1 MVKERRAKAIFDCTG
16 DDEHELT
23 FSEGDIILNVEET
36 AEEGWL
42 RGTLERTGEN
52 GLFPENYVEFF
63 EIEKPSSAT
72 PAKPAT
78 RSVVPVNGVTNTATE
93 ASKPVLPQR
102 KVGTLSGS
110 GLSTPMAGRVALP
123 QLAGQVKST
132 LSPPL
137 PSRPSDTAV
146 SGGSREGPSPPP
158 ALPKRSNTM
167 GSVPSSGDSNNV
179 ISSTS
184 SPASI
189 RERMANLSS
198 AAASNQQHTP
208 VGSGIGLYAG
218 DSKLGSAL
226 GRTGAPVLPVRPNAT
241 NATPS
246 SIAAKSNAAKPNAA
260 PSPLSSA
267 ARPALPPRTSTGS
280 SLGSSTT
287 SKFSSSTSSI
297 TSSSSSSAPRSFQV
311 EGAEAPAP
319 KLTTFARP
327 RSARSSKAASPSTS
341 PKEEQKQQISS
352 IMSTSGSPGGAP
364 KLPARSS
371 TSTSLQSTS
380 SSSATTTTTTATSA
394 AAAAVSSGSTG
405 PVRFAAA
412 RHGSGRDAGSSAP
425 PPVVAALPA
434 ISRNAQ
440 PLPLPSRPTSG
451 TNPAAAAGSTT
462 KQEMP
467 ATTTTT
473 TIAAAAGRPVPQIPA
488 RNGPHESHDSSAA
501 VAAPPPLPARSNT
514 IAISGSE
521 AVQAPA
527 VSLPERSASVRQSPG
542 FKYQPVASQ
551 QYLKHGASQTNVS
564 SSTSQQDTMPGAFQV
579 GRPTLY
585 KGGQRL
591 NGSSSSL
598 GSDLA
603 GAPIAAGGVGGKNP
617 WAPRSIGPTP
627 RGVGLA
633 TVKSASSP
641 PSPAV
646 GIPPDAL
653 RRYEALF
660 ESKVGQNGY
669 IDGVQVYAIYVR
681 SRLDSK
687 TLAQIW
693 DLVDVSCRGALDK
706 AQFCMGL
713 YLIDERLGSGVIPL
727 EVSPELWASA
737 RSPH

>member
-63 EIEKPSSAT
+63 EIEKPSPAT
-72 PAKPAT
+72 PTKPAT

-93 ASKPVLPQR
+93 ASKPVLPHR
-102 KVGTLSGS
+102 KVGTLSGT

-146 SGGSREGPSPPP
+146 SGGSGGGPSPPP

-198 AAASNQQHTP
+198 AAASNQQHAP

-218 DSKLGSAL
+218 DSKHGSAL

-246 SIAAKSNAAKPNAA
+246 SIAAKPNAAKPNAA

-280 SLGSSTT
+280 SLGSSIT

-297 TSSSSSSAPRSFQV
+297 TSSSSSSAPRSFQ
-311 EGAEAPAP
+311 
-319 KLTTFARP
+319 
-327 RSARSSKAASPSTS
+327 AASPSTS

-352 IMSTSGSPGGAP
+352 IISTFGSPGGAP

-380 SSSATTTTTTATSA
+380 SSSTTTTTTTATS

-412 RHGSGRDAGSSAP
+412 RHDSGRDAGSSTP

-440 PLPLPSRPTSG
+440 PLPLPSRPTPG

-488 RNGPHESHDSSAA
+488 RNGPHESHDSSAD

-514 IAISGSE
+514 IATSGSE
-521 AVQAPA
+521 AVQSPA

-551 QYLKHGASQTNVS
+551 QYLKHGASQTNAS
-564 SSTSQQDTMPGAFQV
+564 SSASQQDTMPGAFQV

-585 KGGQRL
+585 KGGQRF

-617 WAPRSIGPTP
+617 WAPRSLGPTP

-633 TVKSASSP
+633 TVKSASLP

-653 RRYEALF
+653 KRYEALF

-737 RSPH
+737 RSLH